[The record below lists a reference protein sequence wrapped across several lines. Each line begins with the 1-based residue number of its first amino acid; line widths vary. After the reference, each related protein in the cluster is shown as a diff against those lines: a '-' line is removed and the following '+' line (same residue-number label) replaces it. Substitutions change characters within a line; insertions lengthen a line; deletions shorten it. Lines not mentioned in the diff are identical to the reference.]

1 MSCSDF
7 SIDSLDSSAF
17 INSNNKVKYVKQNIT
32 SNTECRLF
40 DLMSVPLYSGPV
52 SLQELKR
59 IEVNGDKILEIETKE
74 FSNINKK
81 KHLSNT
87 KDKSRLKNF
96 KHPRRQ
102 GKNNSSRVYSINIE
116 KIEQMKQTSTKS
128 KVTTHKEYYKE
139 NYSVKKKQ
147 DN

>member
-7 SIDSLDSSAF
+7 SVDSLESPEF
-17 INSNNKVKYVKQNIT
+17 INSDDKVKYVKQNTT
-32 SNTECRLF
+32 SNTEWQMF

-87 KDKSRLKNF
+87 TDKSRVNT
-96 KHPRRQ
+96 
-102 GKNNSSRVYSINIE
+102 NNY
-116 KIEQMKQTSTKS
+116 
-128 KVTTHKEYYKE
+128 
-139 NYSVKKKQ
+139 
-147 DN
+147 

>member
-7 SIDSLDSSAF
+7 SIDSLESSEFKDS
-17 INSNNKVKYVKQNIT
+17 NDKVKYVKQNT
-32 SNTECRLF
+32 SDIEGKLF

-87 KDKSRLKNF
+87 TDKSRVIT
-96 KHPRRQ
+96 
-102 GKNNSSRVYSINIE
+102 NNY
-116 KIEQMKQTSTKS
+116 
-128 KVTTHKEYYKE
+128 
-139 NYSVKKKQ
+139 
-147 DN
+147 

>member
-7 SIDSLDSSAF
+7 SIDSLESSEFKDS
-17 INSNNKVKYVKQNIT
+17 NDKVKYVKQNT
-32 SNTECRLF
+32 SDIEGKLF

-87 KDKSRLKNF
+87 TDKSRLKNF

-102 GKNNSSRVYSINIE
+102 GKNYTARVYFINIE
-116 KIEQMKQTSTKS
+116 KIEQMKQSSTK
-128 KVTTHKEYYKE
+128 
-139 NYSVKKKQ
+139 
-147 DN
+147 DNP

>member
-1 MSCSDF
+1 MSFSDF
-7 SIDSLDSSAF
+7 SIDSLERSEF
-17 INSNNKVKYVKQNIT
+17 KNSNDKVKYVKQNT
-32 SNTECRLF
+32 SDTEGQLF

-87 KDKSRLKNF
+87 TDKSRVII
-96 KHPRRQ
+96 
-102 GKNNSSRVYSINIE
+102 NNY
-116 KIEQMKQTSTKS
+116 
-128 KVTTHKEYYKE
+128 
-139 NYSVKKKQ
+139 
-147 DN
+147 

>member
-7 SIDSLDSSAF
+7 SVDSLESSTF
-17 INSNNKVKYVKQNIT
+17 INSNDKVNHVKQNTT
-32 SNTECRLF
+32 SNTEWRLF

-59 IEVNGDKILEIETKE
+59 IEVNGDKILEKETKE

-87 KDKSRLKNF
+87 TDKSRVNT
-96 KHPRRQ
+96 
-102 GKNNSSRVYSINIE
+102 NNY
-116 KIEQMKQTSTKS
+116 
-128 KVTTHKEYYKE
+128 
-139 NYSVKKKQ
+139 
-147 DN
+147 